1 MLGDLLATTRKAT
14 VDGHAP
20 DVAPVI
26 IILAHHL
33 LQELAKLR
41 RGVGEGG
48 SRGEATAIHI
58 VKRQPLAYHAES
70 VSHAEQSFMQRQRP
84 SYQSAAEAAFGR
96 VKTLDLGRRLWPA
109 VDCIAATC
117 TVGIASARASVA
129 RARRPRRQQD

>member
-48 SRGEATAIHI
+48 SRGEAGW
-58 VKRQPLAYHAES
+58 VGVNDQS
-70 VSHAEQSFMQRQRP
+70 VGRMR
-84 SYQSAAEAAFGR
+84 AAGGGG
-96 VKTLDLGRRLWPA
+96 V
-109 VDCIAATC
+109 
-117 TVGIASARASVA
+117 
-129 RARRPRRQQD
+129 